1 LALILIKD
9 HFNSMAG
16 HSHFKNMMH
25 RKGRADKIRSK
36 LFTKLSR
43 EITVSAKL
51 GTPDPEMNPRLR
63 AAIQAARAANMP
75 KDNIERAIK
84 KSQGNIDNSYEF
96 SRYEGFGPGRTG
108 VIIEVLT
115 DNKNRSVSNIRTIFQ
130 KFGGTLG
137 ETGSVSYQFEQIGQ
151 IKIKKELMSANDALE
166 LAINS
171 GAEDCVT
178 TDLHHEINCKKEEFN
193 SVREQIEKKIK
204 DLSFAGLIWNPLSKV
219 NLDKET
225 FAKVVN
231 FLEQIED
238 DDDVQNVFTNFE
250 VDEKLLEG
258 AN

>member
-1 LALILIKD
+1 
-9 HFNSMAG
+9 MAG

-36 LFTKLSR
+36 LFTKISR

-63 AAIQAARAANMP
+63 AAVQVARAANMP

-151 IKIKKELMSANDALE
+151 IKIKKELMSTNDALE
-166 LAINS
+166 LAINA
-171 GAEDCVT
+171 GAKDCVT

-204 DLSFAGLIWNPLSKV
+204 DLNFAGLIWNPLSKV

-225 FAKVVN
+225 FTKVVN
-231 FLEQIED
+231 FLDQIED

>member
-1 LALILIKD
+1 
-9 HFNSMAG
+9 MAG

-36 LFTKLSR
+36 LFTKISR

-63 AAIQAARAANMP
+63 AAVQLARAANMP

-130 KFGGTLG
+130 KFGGILG

-166 LAINS
+166 LAINA

-204 DLSFAGLIWNPLSKV
+204 DLNFAGLIWNPLSKV

-231 FLEQIED
+231 FLDQIED

>member
-1 LALILIKD
+1 
-9 HFNSMAG
+9 MAG

-36 LFTKLSR
+36 LFTKISR

-63 AAIQAARAANMP
+63 AAVQVARAANMP

-130 KFGGTLG
+130 KFGGVLG

-166 LAINS
+166 LAINAR
-171 GAEDCVT
+171 AEDCVT

-193 SVREQIEKKIK
+193 FVREQIEKKIK
-204 DLSFAGLIWNPLSKV
+204 DLNFAGLIWNPLSKV

-231 FLEQIED
+231 FLDQIED

>member
-1 LALILIKD
+1 
-9 HFNSMAG
+9 MAG

-36 LFTKLSR
+36 LFTKISR

-63 AAIQAARAANMP
+63 AAVQLARAANMP

-130 KFGGTLG
+130 KFGGILG

-166 LAINS
+166 LAINA

-204 DLSFAGLIWNPLSKV
+204 DLNFAGLIWNPLSKV

-225 FAKVVN
+225 FAKIVN
-231 FLEQIED
+231 FLDQIED

>member
-1 LALILIKD
+1 
-9 HFNSMAG
+9 MAG

-25 RKGRADKIRSK
+25 RKGRADKMRSK

-63 AAIQAARAANMP
+63 AAVQAARAANMP

-166 LAINS
+166 LAINA

-204 DLSFAGLIWNPLSKV
+204 DLNFAGLIWNPLSKV

-231 FLEQIED
+231 FLDQIED

>member
-1 LALILIKD
+1 
-9 HFNSMAG
+9 MAG

-130 KFGGTLG
+130 KFGGVLG

-151 IKIKKELMSANDALE
+151 IKIKKELMSTNDALE
-166 LAINS
+166 IAINS

-204 DLSFAGLIWNPLSKV
+204 DLNFAGLVWNPLSKV

>member
-1 LALILIKD
+1 
-9 HFNSMAG
+9 MAG

-63 AAIQAARAANMP
+63 AAVQAARAANMP

-115 DNKNRSVSNIRTIFQ
+115 DNKNRSVSNISTIFQ

-151 IKIKKELMSANDALE
+151 IKIKKELMSTNDALE
-166 LAINS
+166 LAINA
-171 GAEDCVT
+171 GAEDCIT
-178 TDLHHEINCKKEEFN
+178 TDLYHEINCKKEEFN

-204 DLSFAGLIWNPLSKV
+204 DLSFAGLVWNPLSKV
-219 NLDKET
+219 NLDRET
-225 FAKVVN
+225 FVKVVN

-258 AN
+258 VN

>member
-1 LALILIKD
+1 
-9 HFNSMAG
+9 MAG

-36 LFTKLSR
+36 LFTKISR

-63 AAIQAARAANMP
+63 ASVQLARAANMP

-130 KFGGTLG
+130 KFGGILG

-166 LAINS
+166 LAINA

-204 DLSFAGLIWNPLSKV
+204 DLNFAGLIWNPLSKV

-231 FLEQIED
+231 FLDQIED

>member
-1 LALILIKD
+1 
-9 HFNSMAG
+9 MAG

-36 LFTKLSR
+36 LFTKISR

-63 AAIQAARAANMP
+63 AAVQVARAANMP

-130 KFGGTLG
+130 KFGGILG

-151 IKIKKELMSANDALE
+151 IKIKKELMSTNDALE
-166 LAINS
+166 LAINA

-231 FLEQIED
+231 FLDQIED

>member
-1 LALILIKD
+1 
-9 HFNSMAG
+9 MAG

-36 LFTKLSR
+36 LFTKISR

-63 AAIQAARAANMP
+63 AAVQAARAANMP

-151 IKIKKELMSANDALE
+151 IKIKKELMSTNDALE
-166 LAINS
+166 LAINA

-225 FAKVVN
+225 FTKVVN

-258 AN
+258 VN

>member
-1 LALILIKD
+1 
-9 HFNSMAG
+9 MAG

-36 LFTKLSR
+36 LFTKISR

-63 AAIQAARAANMP
+63 AAVQVARAANMP

-130 KFGGTLG
+130 KFGGILG

-151 IKIKKELMSANDALE
+151 IKIKKELMSTNDALE
-166 LAINS
+166 IAINS

-204 DLSFAGLIWNPLSKV
+204 DLNFAGLIWNPLSKV

-231 FLEQIED
+231 FLDQIED

>member
-1 LALILIKD
+1 
-9 HFNSMAG
+9 MAG

-63 AAIQAARAANMP
+63 AAVQAARAANMP

-115 DNKNRSVSNIRTIFQ
+115 DNKNRSVSNIRKIFQ

-151 IKIKKELMSANDALE
+151 IKIKKELMSQNDALE
-166 LAINS
+166 IAINA

-193 SVREQIEKKIK
+193 SVREEIEKKVK

-225 FAKVVN
+225 FDKVVN

>member
-1 LALILIKD
+1 
-9 HFNSMAG
+9 MAG

-51 GTPDPEMNPRLR
+51 GSPDPEMNPRLR
-63 AAIQAARAANMP
+63 AAVQAARAANMP

-130 KFGGTLG
+130 KFGGILG

-166 LAINS
+166 LAINA

-204 DLSFAGLIWNPLSKV
+204 DLNFAGLIWNPLSKV

-231 FLEQIED
+231 FLDQIED

>member
-1 LALILIKD
+1 
-9 HFNSMAG
+9 MAG

-63 AAIQAARAANMP
+63 AAVQAARAANMP

-151 IKIKKELMSANDALE
+151 IKIKKELMSQNDALE
-166 LAINS
+166 IAINA

-193 SVREQIEKKIK
+193 SVREEIEKKVK

-225 FAKVVN
+225 FDKVVN

-238 DDDVQNVFTNFE
+238 DDDVQNIFTNFE

>member
-1 LALILIKD
+1 
-9 HFNSMAG
+9 MAG

-151 IKIKKELMSANDALE
+151 IKIKKELMNTNDALE
-166 LAINS
+166 IAINS

-178 TDLHHEINCKKEEFN
+178 TDLYHEINCKKEEFN

-219 NLDKET
+219 NLDKEAFT
-225 FAKVVN
+225 KVVN

>member
-1 LALILIKD
+1 
-9 HFNSMAG
+9 MAG

-63 AAIQAARAANMP
+63 AAVQAARAANMP

-166 LAINS
+166 LAINA

-178 TDLHHEINCKKEEFN
+178 TDLYHEINCKKEEFN

-204 DLSFAGLIWNPLSKV
+204 DLSFAGLVWNPLSKV
-219 NLDKET
+219 NLDRET
-225 FAKVVN
+225 FVKVVN

-258 AN
+258 VN

>member
-1 LALILIKD
+1 
-9 HFNSMAG
+9 MAG

-63 AAIQAARAANMP
+63 AAVQAARAANMP

-151 IKIKKELMSANDALE
+151 IKIKKELMSTNDALE
-166 LAINS
+166 IAINS

-204 DLSFAGLIWNPLSKV
+204 DLNFAGLIWNPLSKV

-231 FLEQIED
+231 FLDQIED

>member
-1 LALILIKD
+1 
-9 HFNSMAG
+9 MAG

-36 LFTKLSR
+36 LFTKISR

-51 GTPDPEMNPRLR
+51 GTPEPEMNPRLR
-63 AAIQAARAANMP
+63 AAVQAARAANMP

-151 IKIKKELMSANDALE
+151 IKIKKEFMSTNDALE
-166 LAINS
+166 LAINA
-171 GAEDCVT
+171 GAEDCIT

-225 FAKVVN
+225 FTKVIN

>member
-1 LALILIKD
+1 
-9 HFNSMAG
+9 MAG

-63 AAIQAARAANMP
+63 AAVQAARAANMP

-84 KSQGNIDNSYEF
+84 KSQGNIDNTYEF

-108 VIIEVLT
+108 VIVEVLT

-130 KFGGTLG
+130 KFGGTLS
-137 ETGSVSYQFEQIGQ
+137 ESGSVSYQFEQIGQ

-166 LAINS
+166 LAINA

-178 TDLHHEINCKKEEFN
+178 TDLYHEINCKKEEFN
-193 SVREQIEKKIK
+193 SVREEIEKKIK
-204 DLSFAGLIWNPLSKV
+204 DFSFAGLIWNPLSKV

-225 FAKVVN
+225 FTKVIN
-231 FLEQIED
+231 FLDQIED

-250 VDEKLLEG
+250 VDENLLEG

>member
-1 LALILIKD
+1 VLILIKD

-151 IKIKKELMSANDALE
+151 IKIKKELMSTNDALE
-166 LAINS
+166 IAINS

-219 NLDKET
+219 NLDKEAFT
-225 FAKVVN
+225 KVVN

-250 VDEKLLEG
+250 VDEKLLE
-258 AN
+258 

>member
-1 LALILIKD
+1 
-9 HFNSMAG
+9 MAG

-151 IKIKKELMSANDALE
+151 IKIKKELMSTNDALE
-166 LAINS
+166 LAINA

-204 DLSFAGLIWNPLSKV
+204 DLNFAGLIWNPLSKV

-231 FLEQIED
+231 FLDQIED

>member
-1 LALILIKD
+1 
-9 HFNSMAG
+9 MAG

-63 AAIQAARAANMP
+63 AAVQAARAANMP

-151 IKIKKELMSANDALE
+151 IKIKKELMSQNDALE
-166 LAINS
+166 IAINA

-193 SVREQIEKKIK
+193 SVREEIEKKVK

-219 NLDKET
+219 NLDKEI

>member
-1 LALILIKD
+1 
-9 HFNSMAG
+9 
-16 HSHFKNMMH
+16 MH

-151 IKIKKELMSANDALE
+151 IKIKKELMSTNDALE
-166 LAINS
+166 IAINS

-219 NLDKET
+219 NLDKEAFT
-225 FAKVVN
+225 KVVN

>member
-1 LALILIKD
+1 
-9 HFNSMAG
+9 MAG

-36 LFTKLSR
+36 LFTKISR

-63 AAIQAARAANMP
+63 AAVQAARAANMP

-166 LAINS
+166 LAINA
-171 GAEDCVT
+171 GAEDCIT

-225 FAKVVN
+225 FTKVIN

>member
-1 LALILIKD
+1 
-9 HFNSMAG
+9 MAG

-151 IKIKKELMSANDALE
+151 IKIKKELMSTNDALE
-166 LAINS
+166 IAINS
-171 GAEDCVT
+171 GAEDCIT

-219 NLDKET
+219 NLDKEAFT
-225 FAKVVN
+225 KVVN

>member
-1 LALILIKD
+1 
-9 HFNSMAG
+9 MAG

-63 AAIQAARAANMP
+63 AAVQAARAANMP

-151 IKIKKELMSANDALE
+151 IKIKKELMSQNDALE
-166 LAINS
+166 LAINA

-193 SVREQIEKKIK
+193 SVREEIEKKVK

-225 FAKVVN
+225 FDKVVN

>member
-1 LALILIKD
+1 
-9 HFNSMAG
+9 MAG

-51 GTPDPEMNPRLR
+51 GAPDPEMNPRLR

-151 IKIKKELMSANDALE
+151 IKIKKELMSTNDALE
-166 LAINS
+166 IAINS

-219 NLDKET
+219 NLDKEAFT
-225 FAKVVN
+225 KVVN

>member
-1 LALILIKD
+1 
-9 HFNSMAG
+9 MAG

-36 LFTKLSR
+36 LFTKISR

-63 AAIQAARAANMP
+63 AAVQAARAANMP

-130 KFGGTLG
+130 KFGGILG

-166 LAINS
+166 LAINA

>member
-63 AAIQAARAANMP
+63 AAVQAARAANMP

-225 FAKVVN
+225 FTKVVN

>member
-1 LALILIKD
+1 
-9 HFNSMAG
+9 MAG

-51 GTPDPEMNPRLR
+51 GSPDPEMNPRLR
-63 AAIQAARAANMP
+63 AAVQAARAANMP

-130 KFGGTLG
+130 KFGGVLG

-151 IKIKKELMSANDALE
+151 IKIKKELMSTNDALE
-166 LAINS
+166 LAINA

-193 SVREQIEKKIK
+193 FVREQIEKKIK
-204 DLSFAGLIWNPLSKV
+204 DLNFAGLIWNPLSKV

-231 FLEQIED
+231 FLDQIED

-258 AN
+258 VN

>member
-1 LALILIKD
+1 
-9 HFNSMAG
+9 MAG

-36 LFTKLSR
+36 LFTKISR

-51 GTPDPEMNPRLR
+51 GTPEPEMNPRLR
-63 AAIQAARAANMP
+63 AAVQAARAANMP

-151 IKIKKELMSANDALE
+151 IKIKKELMSTNDALE
-166 LAINS
+166 LAINA
-171 GAEDCVT
+171 GAEDCIT

-225 FAKVVN
+225 FTKVIN

>member
-1 LALILIKD
+1 
-9 HFNSMAG
+9 MAG

-36 LFTKLSR
+36 LFTKISR

-63 AAIQAARAANMP
+63 AAVQLARAANMP

-130 KFGGTLG
+130 KFGGILG

-166 LAINS
+166 LAINA
-171 GAEDCVT
+171 GAEDCVS

-204 DLSFAGLIWNPLSKV
+204 DLNFAGLIWNPLSKV

-225 FAKVVN
+225 FTKVVN
-231 FLEQIED
+231 FLDQIED

>member
-1 LALILIKD
+1 
-9 HFNSMAG
+9 MAG

-51 GTPDPEMNPRLR
+51 GSPDPEMNPRLR
-63 AAIQAARAANMP
+63 AAVQAARAANMP

-151 IKIKKELMSANDALE
+151 IKIKKELMSTNDALE
-166 LAINS
+166 IAINS

-219 NLDKET
+219 NLDKEAFT
-225 FAKVVN
+225 KVVN

>member
-1 LALILIKD
+1 
-9 HFNSMAG
+9 MAG

-63 AAIQAARAANMP
+63 AAVQVARAANMP

-130 KFGGTLG
+130 KFGGILG

-166 LAINS
+166 LAINA

-204 DLSFAGLIWNPLSKV
+204 DLNFAGLVWNPLSKV

-231 FLEQIED
+231 FLDQIED

>member
-1 LALILIKD
+1 
-9 HFNSMAG
+9 MAG

-36 LFTKLSR
+36 LFTKISR

-151 IKIKKELMSANDALE
+151 IKIKKELMSTNDALE
-166 LAINS
+166 IAINS

-219 NLDKET
+219 NLDKEAFT
-225 FAKVVN
+225 KVVN

>member
-1 LALILIKD
+1 
-9 HFNSMAG
+9 MAG

-36 LFTKLSR
+36 LFTKISR

-63 AAIQAARAANMP
+63 AAVQLARAANMP

-151 IKIKKELMSANDALE
+151 IKIKKELMSTNDALE
-166 LAINS
+166 LAINA

-178 TDLHHEINCKKEEFN
+178 TDIHHEINCKKEEFN

-204 DLSFAGLIWNPLSKV
+204 DLSFAGLIWSPLSKV

>member
-1 LALILIKD
+1 
-9 HFNSMAG
+9 MAG

-25 RKGRADKIRSK
+25 RKGRVDKMRSK

-51 GTPDPEMNPRLR
+51 GVPEPDMNPRLR
-63 AAIQAARAANMP
+63 AAVQAARAANMP
-75 KDNIERAIK
+75 KDNVERAIK
-84 KSQGNIDNSYEF
+84 KSQGNIDNTYEF

-151 IKIKKELMSANDALE
+151 IKIKKELMNSNDALE
-166 LAINS
+166 LAINA
-171 GAEDCVT
+171 GADDCVT
-178 TDLHHEINCKKEEFN
+178 TDLYHEINCKKENFN
-193 SVREQIEKKIK
+193 SVREEIEKKIK
-204 DLSFAGLIWNPLSKV
+204 DLSFVGLVWNPLIKV

-225 FAKVVN
+225 FSKIIN

-238 DDDVQNVFTNFE
+238 DDDVQNVYTNFE
-250 VDEKLLEG
+250 VDEKILEG
-258 AN
+258 VN